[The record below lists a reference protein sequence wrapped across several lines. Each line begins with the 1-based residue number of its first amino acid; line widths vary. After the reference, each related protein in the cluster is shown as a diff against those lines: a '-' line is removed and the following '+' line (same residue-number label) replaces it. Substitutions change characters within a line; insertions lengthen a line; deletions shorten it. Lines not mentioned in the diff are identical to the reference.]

1 MNLLKSDSSL
11 CLVEMTIATLQG
23 IHRLAKVGSCPVK
36 CRTLNKGINAATK
49 IASEVQ
55 INLAKIEVLSTPIE
69 KSACLCNKPIH
80 IHIYIVLY
88 SVCIYIY
95 IICKPSKG

>member
-36 CRTLNKGINAATK
+36 CRTLNKGINAATR

-55 INLAKIEVLSTPIE
+55 INLAKIEVLSTPIVNLHA
-69 KSACLCNKPIH
+69 SAISLYIF
-80 IHIYIVLY
+80 IYTV
-88 SVCIYIY
+88 YIY
-95 IICKPSKG
+95 IICKPSKS